1 VKLSPFELHRPSS
14 VSEASELLEQLGD
27 EAVIYGGG
35 TELLLV
41 AKFGM
46 TEFTSLVDVKGIP
59 ELHDLGANGEL
70 TIGAAVTHRE
80 LERSELVRQGWPAL
94 SLMERHVG
102 NLRVRNTGTIGG
114 NLCFADPHSD
124 PATFLLAAGGE
135 LSLQR
140 GAGPARRVGV
150 DEFVRAPYRTV
161 LEPAELLV
169 SVHVPRPPEGS
180 RLVHRKISFRERP
193 AATVAARLD
202 FSDGVIAAAR
212 LAVGSACA
220 RPVRPLS
227 AEQMLTGAELGSVD
241 VTAVGEAAAAEIDPI
256 EDLNGAADYK
266 RQLVR
271 VLITRALAEA
281 LHEAV

>member
-1 VKLSPFELHRPSS
+1 VKLSPFELHRPGS
-14 VSEASELLEQLGD
+14 VSEASELLERLGD

-41 AKFGM
+41 AKLGM

-59 ELHDLGANGEL
+59 ELHGLSANGEL

-80 LERSELVRQGWPAL
+80 LERSEVVREGWPAL
-94 SLMERHVG
+94 ALMERHVG

-140 GAGPARRVGV
+140 GSGAARRLGV
-150 DEFVRAPYRTV
+150 DEFVRAPYLTA

-169 SVHVPRPPEGS
+169 AVHIRRAPAGS

-193 AATVAARLD
+193 AATVAASIEV
-202 FSDGVIAAAR
+202 SDGTVTSAR

-220 RPVRPLS
+220 RPVRAAA
-227 AEQMLTGAELGSVD
+227 AEELLTGADAASVD
-241 VTAVGEAAAAEIDPI
+241 RAAVGEAAAAGIEPI

-271 VLITRALAEA
+271 VLMARALAEA
-281 LHEAV
+281 LPEAV